1 MHSKETVEFLRTV
14 LDEAWASLSPNQQM
28 SIARSDLAAAILKA
42 AADGER
48 NPERLREI
56 ARGDREA
63 VVQVA

>member
-1 MHSKETVEFLRTV
+1 
-14 LDEAWASLSPNQQM
+14 M
-28 SIARSDLAAAILKA
+28 SMARSDLAAAILKA

-56 ARGDREA
+56 ARGDREI